1 MYLRDVKIDLC
12 RGKIGEEDKR
22 KRDKKRLCLGK
33 ATYFATPNI
42 CSKLCAKRCVLGC
55 DVGKKKMRACYI

>member
-1 MYLRDVKIDLC
+1 MRCVPHGWFVGRDLTRSWRRARLGGRSVYLRDVKIDLC

-33 ATYFATPNI
+33 A
-42 CSKLCAKRCVLGC
+42 
-55 DVGKKKMRACYI
+55 

>member
-1 MYLRDVKIDLC
+1 MPHGWFVGRDLTRSWRRARLGGRSVYLRDVKIDLC

-33 ATYFATPNI
+33 A
-42 CSKLCAKRCVLGC
+42 
-55 DVGKKKMRACYI
+55 

>member
-1 MYLRDVKIDLC
+1 MYFRDVKIDVG

-33 ATYFATPNI
+33 A
-42 CSKLCAKRCVLGC
+42 
-55 DVGKKKMRACYI
+55 